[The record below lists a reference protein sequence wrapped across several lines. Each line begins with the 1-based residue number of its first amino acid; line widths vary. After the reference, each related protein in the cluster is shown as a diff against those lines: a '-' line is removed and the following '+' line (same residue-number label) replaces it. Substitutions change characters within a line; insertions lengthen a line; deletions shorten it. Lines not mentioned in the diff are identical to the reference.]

1 MITLTSGIDI
11 ENTAIEFNIKK
22 IINQVYKLLP
32 MREEGRDW
40 EKPLETLI
48 EELSGMKRLIIG
60 RDWEKPLETL
70 IEELSGMKRLIIGQ
84 DDLFFL
90 ILCKM
95 EGLFS
100 LQRREDMSIYR
111 RSIFECLG
119 LLSDLEKNV
128 CIR

>member
-1 MITLTSGIDI
+1 MEQMALTSGVIINKESID
-11 ENTAIEFNIKK
+11 FNLKR

-40 EKPLETLI
+40 EKPLQTLI
-48 EELSGMKRLIIG
+48 EQLSGMKRLI
-60 RDWEKPLETL
+60 D
-70 IEELSGMKRLIIGQ
+70 GQ

-100 LQRREDMSIYR
+100 LNKNEDMTIYR
-111 RSIFECLG
+111 RIIFECLG
-119 LLSDLEKNV
+119 LLNTLEQNV
-128 CIR
+128 CA

>member
-1 MITLTSGIDI
+1 MEQMVLTSGIEI
-11 ENTAIEFNIKK
+11 ETQAINFNIKR

-40 EKPLETLI
+40 EKPLQ
-48 EELSGMKRLIIG
+48 
-60 RDWEKPLETL
+60 TL

-84 DDLFFL
+84 DDLFFS

-100 LQRREDMSIYR
+100 LHRQEDMGVYR
-111 RSIFECLG
+111 RTIFECLS
-119 LLSDLEKNV
+119 LLNSLNKNV
-128 CIR
+128 NVI

>member
-1 MITLTSGIDI
+1 
-11 ENTAIEFNIKK
+11 
-22 IINQVYKLLP
+22 

-48 EELSGMKRLIIG
+48 EELSGMKRLI
-60 RDWEKPLETL
+60 T
-70 IEELSGMKRLIIGQ
+70 GQ
-84 DDLFFL
+84 DDLFFS

-100 LQRREDMSIYR
+100 LIQDEDMALYR
-111 RSIFECLG
+111 RIIFECLG
-119 LLSDLEKNV
+119 LLNNLEQNV

>member
-1 MITLTSGIDI
+1 MGQMVLTSGIQIDY
-11 ENTAIEFNIKK
+11 NAIHFNFRRIV
-22 IINQVYKLLP
+22 NQVYKLLP

-48 EELSGMKRLIIG
+48 EELSGMKRLI
-60 RDWEKPLETL
+60 T
-70 IEELSGMKRLIIGQ
+70 GQ

-100 LQRREDMSIYR
+100 LTQDEDMSLYR
-111 RSIFECLG
+111 RIIFECLG
-119 LLSDLEKNV
+119 LLNSLEQNV

>member
-1 MITLTSGIDI
+1 MEQMALTSGVIINKESID
-11 ENTAIEFNIKK
+11 FNLKR

-40 EKPLETLI
+40 EKPLQTLI
-48 EELSGMKRLIIG
+48 EQLSGMKRLI
-60 RDWEKPLETL
+60 D
-70 IEELSGMKRLIIGQ
+70 GQ

-100 LQRREDMSIYR
+100 LNKNEDMTIYR
-111 RSIFECLG
+111 RIIFECLG
-119 LLSDLEKNV
+119 LLNTLEQTV
-128 CIR
+128 CA

>member
-32 MREEGRDW
+32 MREE
-40 EKPLETLI
+40 
-48 EELSGMKRLIIG
+48 G

>member
-1 MITLTSGIDI
+1 MEQMALTSGVIINKESID
-11 ENTAIEFNIKK
+11 FNLKR

-40 EKPLETLI
+40 KKPLQTLI
-48 EELSGMKRLIIG
+48 EQLSGMKRLI
-60 RDWEKPLETL
+60 D
-70 IEELSGMKRLIIGQ
+70 GQ

-100 LQRREDMSIYR
+100 LNKNEDMTIYR
-111 RSIFECLG
+111 RIIFECLG
-119 LLSDLEKNV
+119 LLNTLEQNV
-128 CIR
+128 CT